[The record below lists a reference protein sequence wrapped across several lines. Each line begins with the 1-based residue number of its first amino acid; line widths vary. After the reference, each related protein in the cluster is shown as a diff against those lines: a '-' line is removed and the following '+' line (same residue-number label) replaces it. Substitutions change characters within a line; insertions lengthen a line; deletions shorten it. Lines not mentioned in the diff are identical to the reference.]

1 MKRVLT
7 GYIYGEM
14 IKSGWQDKP
23 ASGRF
28 PEINDSAIFV
38 YRKKTPG
45 LVKCK
50 ITLIETSK

>member
-1 MKRVLT
+1 MKKVLK
-7 GYIYGEM
+7 GYIYGGMVE
-14 IKSGWQDKP
+14 KGWQDRP

-28 PEINDSAIFV
+28 LESNDSAIFV

-50 ITLIETSK
+50 ITLIK